1 MILRRYFASHAVE
14 TLKTKTLMV
23 SSPLAFDDVY
33 DCRPN
38 IVQVNEDNFYDHYR
52 AMCLRTGSPLL
63 ILNEEKKRFVIEQM
77 NSGSEELARE
87 TMEKHT
93 RICCFEN
100 PIDADANSE
109 ARLWREY
116 THHKGVRLSFD
127 IDIEHCNSFFMEKVN
142 YIDSAEER
150 PPIDFSTVYPNS
162 NDYDSVSLMRKIV
175 CYKLTKYQFE
185 HEYRLITMPHKCHG
199 EFIRNN
205 DQRMVSSFLD
215 FSKLFE
221 VCAIDFG
228 LRCPDRDI
236 IQIFKLLKKDEAY
249 RKTKIPIRKMISIA
263 DGKIRYTPISTLSDL
278 SFCHF

>member
-1 MILRRYFASHAVE
+1 MILRRYFATHGLE

-23 SSPLAFDDVY
+23 SSPLAFDDIY

-63 ILNEEKKRFVIEQM
+63 ILNEEQKRFVIEQM

-87 TMEKHT
+87 TMEIHT

-100 PIDADANSE
+100 PIEADANSE
-109 ARLWREY
+109 VRLWREY
-116 THHKGVRLSFD
+116 THHKGVRISFD
-127 IDIEHCNSFFMEKVN
+127 IDIEHCESFFMEKVQ
-142 YIDSAEER
+142 YVDSIEER
-150 PPIDFSTVYPNS
+150 PLIDFSTVNPDS
-162 NDYDSVSLMRKIV
+162 SDYDPVSLMRKIV
-175 CYKLTKYQFE
+175 CYKLSFFQFE

-199 EFIRNN
+199 EFVRDNN
-205 DQRMVSSFLD
+205 QRMVSSFLD

-221 VCAIDFG
+221 VRAVDFG
-228 LRCPDRDI
+228 LRCPARDI
-236 IQIFKLLKKDEAY
+236 IQVFKLLKNDKVY
-249 RKTKIPIRKMISIA
+249 RKAKIPMRKMVSIV
-263 DGKIRYTPISTLSDL
+263 DGKIQYIPISILSDL